1 MEKAFKFLIAGLAVG
16 LILAA
21 AGTFAITS
29 AMQPQQLDCKE
40 CHEGHGSVVAPDVNA
55 NGTITLTGDFPQ
67 DEYVSIPDIFT
78 MPQIEVLTL
87 KSQNDEGIPSKGVPV
102 LNFLKAHGV
111 TGFDQLI
118 LYADDFE
125 LTVNRSDITDETV
138 FVPCEYSI
146 RMLGSNM
153 PVTAWAK
160 NVKTIVVVGGNA
172 GDSIT
177 LNGKEVSY
185 GQMLDNGISSMKNNP
200 KFPSYLYNDTSYQFE
215 TGFMVSGIG
224 LKDLL
229 FKEGYADFS
238 NVTIKGTAEKTLSRD
253 DVLKGSY
260 FVTRDQGKIK
270 IATAEKTRANW
281 MDVESI
287 TVS

>member
-1 MEKAFKFLIAGLAVG
+1 MEKAIKFLIAGLAVG
-16 LILAA
+16 LVLAA

-55 NGTITLTGDFPQ
+55 NGTITLTGDSPQ
-67 DEYVSIPDIFT
+67 DEYVPIPDIFT

-87 KSQNDEGIPSKGVPV
+87 KSQNDAGIPSKGVPV
-102 LNFLKAHGV
+102 MNFLKAHGV
-111 TGFDQLI
+111 NDFDQLI

-125 LTVNRSDITDETV
+125 LTVNRSDITDETI

-146 RMLGSNM
+146 RILSSNM
-153 PVTAWAK
+153 PVTAWTK
-160 NVKTIVVVGGNA
+160 NVRAIVVVGGNA

-177 LNGKEVSY
+177 VNGKEVSY
-185 GQMLDNGISSMKNNP
+185 GQMLDNGISSMKYSP
-200 KFPSYLYNDTSYQFE
+200 KYPSYLYNDKSYQFE
-215 TGFMVSGIG
+215 TGYVMSGIG

-229 FKEGYADFS
+229 FKEGITDFS
-238 NVTIKGTAEKTLSRD
+238 NVTIKGTTEKTLSRD

-281 MDVESI
+281 MDVEAI

>member
-1 MEKAFKFLIAGLAVG
+1 
-16 LILAA
+16 
-21 AGTFAITS
+21 
-29 AMQPQQLDCKE
+29 MQPQQLDCKQ
-40 CHEGHGSVVAPDVNA
+40 CHEGHGSVVAPDVNV
-55 NGTITLTGDFPQ
+55 NGTITLMGDFPQ

-87 KSQNDEGIPSKGVPV
+87 KSQNDEGIPSTGVPV
-102 LNFLKAHGV
+102 LSFLKAHGV
-111 TGFDQLI
+111 NDFDQII

-125 LTVNRSDITDETV
+125 LTVNRSDITAETI

-160 NVKTIVVVGGNA
+160 NVRTIVVVGGNA

-177 LNGKEVSY
+177 VNGKEVSY
-185 GQMLDNGISSMKNNP
+185 GQMLDNGISSMKYSP
-200 KFPSYLYNDTSYQFE
+200 KYPSYLYNDTSYQFE
-215 TGFMVSGIG
+215 TGYVMSGIG

-229 FKEGYADFS
+229 FKEGYTDFS
-238 NVTIKGTAEKTLSRD
+238 NVTVKGTAEKTLSRD
-253 DVLKGSY
+253 DVLTGSY

>member
-1 MEKAFKFLIAGLAVG
+1 MEKAHKFLIAGLAVG
-16 LILAA
+16 LVLAA
-21 AGTFAITS
+21 AVTFAITS
-29 AMQPQQLDCKE
+29 AMQPQQLDCKQ

-55 NGTITLTGDFPQ
+55 NGTITLTGDSPQ
-67 DEYVSIPDIFT
+67 DEFVAIPDIFK
-78 MPQIEVLTL
+78 MQEIDVVTL
-87 KSQNDEGIPSKGVPV
+87 KSQNDQGVATSGVPV
-102 LNFLKAHGV
+102 LSFLKAHGV
-111 TGFDQLI
+111 NDFDQII
-118 LYADDFE
+118 LYAEDFE
-125 LTVNRSDITDETV
+125 VSVNRSDITDETV
-138 FVPCEYSI
+138 FVPFEYSV

-160 NVKTIVVVGGNA
+160 NVQTIVVVGGNA

-177 LNGKEVSY
+177 LNGKEISY

-200 KFPSYLYNDTSYQFE
+200 KYPSYLYNNTSYQFE
-215 TGFMVSGIG
+215 TGYMVSGIA

-229 FKEGYADFS
+229 FKEGYTDFS
-238 NVTIKGTAEKTLSRD
+238 NVTIKGTAEKTLGRD

-260 FVTRDQGKIK
+260 FVTRDQGRIM